1 MPVIIRPEHRIPE
14 AYINGTQLVAGV
26 DEAGRGPLVGA
37 VVAAAVILDPDRPV
51 EGLAD
56 SKKLS
61 AARREQLEYQIKQAA
76 LAWSV
81 ASVPAS
87 RIDEINILNATF
99 EAMNQAIT
107 SLNKVADIILIDG
120 NKTPQQGDR
129 MIAIIK
135 GDQRVDCIS
144 AASILAKVARDRE
157 MLELDARFPEYG
169 FARHKGYP
177 TKIHLEALQQH
188 GPIVQHRR
196 SYGPVSCLVS
206 KDS

>member
-1 MPVIIRPEHRIPE
+1 MFVSRNIFT
-14 AYINGTQLVAGV
+14 AKYSLGFV
-26 DEAGRGPLVGA
+26 
-37 VVAAAVILDPDRPV
+37 
-51 EGLAD
+51 
-56 SKKLS
+56 S
-61 AARREQLEYQIKQAA
+61 ASIFA
-76 LAWSV
+76 
-81 ASVPAS
+81 
-87 RIDEINILNATF
+87 
-99 EAMNQAIT
+99 
-107 SLNKVADIILIDG
+107 SLNKAADIILIDG
-120 NKTPQQGDR
+120 NKTPRQSDR

>member
-1 MPVIIRPEHRIPE
+1 MPVIVRPEHRIPQT
-14 AYINGTQLVAGV
+14 YINGTQLVAGV
-26 DEAGRGPLVGA
+26 DEAGRGPLVGS
-37 VVAAAVILDPDRPV
+37 VVAAAVILNPDRPI

-61 AARREQLEYQIKQAA
+61 AARREQLESVIKQTA

-81 ASVPAS
+81 ASVSAS

-99 EAMNQAIT
+99 EAMNQAIAA
-107 SLNKVADIILIDG
+107 LNKAADIILIDG
-120 NKTPQQGDR
+120 NRTPQQSDR

-135 GDQRVDCIS
+135 GDQRVDSIS

-157 MLELDARFPEYG
+157 MFELDERFPEYG

-177 TKIHLEALQQH
+177 TKAHFMALEIY
-188 GPIVQHRR
+188 GPIDEHRY
-196 SYGPVSCLVS
+196 SFSPVSRLTLS
-206 KDS
+206 G